1 LTELDKGILKHL
13 LAKTFDGATTKEM
26 AEVLQLN
33 KPETSGRTIV
43 WRRLKRIQN
52 ISKRMKGAPIV
63 ISERKRWVMNF
74 DEFTFKEAKIE

>member
-1 LTELDKGILKHL
+1 M
-13 LAKTFDGATTKEM
+13 AKTFDGATTKEM